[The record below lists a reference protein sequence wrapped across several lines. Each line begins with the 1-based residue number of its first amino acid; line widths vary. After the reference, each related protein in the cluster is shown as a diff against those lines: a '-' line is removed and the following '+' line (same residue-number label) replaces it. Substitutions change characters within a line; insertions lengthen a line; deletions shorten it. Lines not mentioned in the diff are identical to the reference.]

1 MDLFN
6 LFSERQLVGGA
17 LDFLTE
23 VLREANTAALESG
36 AAGLVEVSGSP
47 LREVMRWDLTGHLNF
62 FLANHEAIAKSLN
75 VKSRLLRTYL
85 FELKHARNEWAHQT
99 SFRLDDVQRVY
110 DTTLRVLDE
119 LEVRADSEIYT
130 KVRAI
135 RNELV
140 LRLAH
145 EISEGK
151 SPERKMPSAALSSFL
166 PAPREEPR
174 QDYIGPSLQGFRPGR
189 DEQRPSDD
197 RINEEELLNPYRKD
211 DFGKFD

>member
-36 AAGLVEVSGSP
+36 AAGLIEVSGAP
-47 LREVMRWDLTGHLNF
+47 LREVSRWDLTGHLNF
-62 FLANHEAIAKSLN
+62 FLANHEAIAKS
-75 VKSRLLRTYL
+75 L

-119 LEVRADSEIYT
+119 T